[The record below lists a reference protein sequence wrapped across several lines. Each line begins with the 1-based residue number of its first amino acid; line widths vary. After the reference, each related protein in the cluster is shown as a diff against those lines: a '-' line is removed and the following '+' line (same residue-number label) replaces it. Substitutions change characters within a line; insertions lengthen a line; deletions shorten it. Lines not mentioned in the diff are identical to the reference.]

1 MKNTTYSK
9 KLAYI
14 GTGCGIILFAVF
26 GLLPGFYIGGVMG
39 ISLAGNILGHP
50 VASAI
55 LPRIIVSLSIG
66 IGVMV
71 AGIMFITVSAT
82 AGWLIGAVI
91 DTLRAEEKDL
101 AALEQ
106 K

>member
-1 MKNTTYSK
+1 
-9 KLAYI
+9 
-14 GTGCGIILFAVF
+14 
-26 GLLPGFYIGGVMG
+26 MG

-55 LPRIIVSLSIG
+55 LPRLIVAASIG

-82 AGWLIGAVI
+82 AGWLIGAVV